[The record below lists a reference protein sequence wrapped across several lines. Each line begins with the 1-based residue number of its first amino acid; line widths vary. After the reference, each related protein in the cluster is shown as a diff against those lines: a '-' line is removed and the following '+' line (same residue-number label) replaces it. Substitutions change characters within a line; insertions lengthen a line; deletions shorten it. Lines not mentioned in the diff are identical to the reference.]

1 MVRRSKDVDWKNVL
15 PACDLV
21 YLRDRIE
28 ADAWYPMET
37 FERIGVAILS
47 HIEEATLD
55 SVRLWGTFSAGQFAR
70 EHPEL
75 IARADPAE
83 TLMRLKVLRATM
95 FDFPAFDIRLV
106 EEHAAHVMVN
116 YQMGPVAE
124 EAACH
129 QTMGFCEGV
138 LSLAGMRDI
147 RASFVER
154 RWAGNTTTLILL
166 GWSPRAAPRVTLDPR
181 AE

>member
-1 MVRRSKDVDWKNVL
+1 MIRRAKNVDWELALLAGDL
-15 PACDLV
+15 P
-21 YLRDRIE
+21 YLRERIMPE
-28 ADAWYPMET
+28 AWYPMET
-37 FERIGVAILS
+37 FERLGVAILS
-47 HIEEATLD
+47 HIEEASLD
-55 SVRLWGTFSAGQFAR
+55 AVRLWGTFSAGQFAR
-70 EHPEL
+70 EHAEL
-75 IARADPAE
+75 IARGDPSE

-116 YQMGPVAE
+116 YQMGSVAE

-154 RWAGNTTTLILL
+154 RWAGDTRTLIFL
-166 GWSPRAAPRVTLDPR
+166 GWTPPGAALDPR
-181 AE
+181 TE

>member
-1 MVRRSKDVDWKNVL
+1 MMRRAKNIEWERAL
-15 PACDLV
+15 PEGDLV
-21 YLRDRIE
+21 YLRERIQ

-37 FERIGVAILS
+37 FERLGVAILR
-47 HIEEATLD
+47 HVEEATLD
-55 SVRLWGTFSAGQFAR
+55 AVRLWGTFSAGQFAG
-70 EHPEL
+70 EHTEL
-75 IARADPAE
+75 IARADAAE
-83 TLMRLKVLRATM
+83 TLMRLKVLRSTM

-106 EEHAAHVMVN
+106 EENGAHVMVN

-138 LSLAGMRDI
+138 LSLAGMRNI

-154 RWAGNTTTLILL
+154 RWAGDTRTLILL
-166 GWSPRAAPRVTLDPR
+166 GWSPPGPPPAKIDPR